1 MADQMLENAQFATR
15 KRQRPAADL
24 GVPAVEENADQA
36 GCRFVGAAAGSP
48 ANDRGANQ
56 DLANVNRD
64 VDDIVDPGL
73 EQFDGVLK
81 LFQVVEGD
89 DRRPRPVANALRNAG
104 AVRAVTQEKC
114 ADRHHVIADGA
125 FQPVA
130 KFLRREADRNNALAV
145 KPGCI
150 AACYA
155 FPVIDDDEHVVPLF
169 A

>member
-1 MADQMLENAQFATR
+1 VALDHVFVEARVEEAVNGIEELVLGQPFSLMADQMLENAQFATR

-104 AVRAVTQEKC
+104 AVRAVT
-114 ADRHHVIADGA
+114 
-125 FQPVA
+125 
-130 KFLRREADRNNALAV
+130 
-145 KPGCI
+145 
-150 AACYA
+150 
-155 FPVIDDDEHVVPLF
+155 
-169 A
+169 